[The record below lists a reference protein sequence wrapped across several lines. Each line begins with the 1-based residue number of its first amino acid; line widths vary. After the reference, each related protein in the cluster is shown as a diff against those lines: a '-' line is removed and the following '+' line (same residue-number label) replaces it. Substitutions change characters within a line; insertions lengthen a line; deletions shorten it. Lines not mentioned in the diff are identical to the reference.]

1 MAARWK
7 LMLKVIGG
15 TLFVAASIV
24 LLLPPVY
31 RARASFVTAGTQ
43 DAIVASALTA
53 GTGLSALT
61 PGADII
67 SAGEPVSPPAL
78 YVKLIE
84 SEQLRRR
91 LLASKFLDPRGDQR
105 NDSASLLEIM
115 RIRNDD
121 PKRAEE
127 IALEKL
133 SSAIASNVNGES
145 NLVEL
150 QVTSQWPELA
160 AAITN
165 RVVRLVHEFDQQARI
180 SRARARRTFVGQRLD
195 AARTDLRR
203 AEATNRQFF
212 DRNREWEA
220 SPQLVFEES
229 LLSRNGNAAAALF
242 LGLQRQN
249 EALRIDEANDAPAIT
264 VVDAAV
270 PPRQA
275 DWPRYWM
282 LLANA
287 LAVGLILALVAAGG
301 AAFVAGRRR
310 DADGATDDLG
320 PAVAPTSAGR
330 VAFPLFAWGLAFHSL
345 IITVLFGWFGLPE
358 GTVRTIAAWK
368 EAGLAILLLLVI
380 VRAASGRG
388 SRSTIAW
395 TDLWIG
401 GLMTTAVLFLLVEN
415 VWLRFDLPPGA
426 EFLGL
431 RDAVFFMLAYFIGR
445 GMPGLASGDG
455 AMRSLFLLIV
465 LTCGIG
471 ILERIVV
478 TPDMLVGLGVASYFQ
493 NFLGVSAF
501 TVGNDY
507 GLPLNYWTMI
517 GGSLF
522 RRAGSVY
529 LSGQGFAVPF
539 ILFFPMA
546 TAWVFLRENRSR
558 ALIAAY
564 AVVCTGLVLTLTRMT
579 ILVALI
585 QLVLFVSLIRRP
597 EWAVAGVAVATVVFA
612 AAFVSIPGFPTFV
625 WHTLSWQEG
634 SSISHV
640 NDWTQ
645 GLAILAENPWGSG
658 LGTADQTAV
667 RAGLKHLTG
676 DNLYLKYGVE
686 MGVLG
691 LTLLILS
698 LVSIAGSAMRLF
710 RDGVTESQQ
719 RMGVALWLAVVGISI
734 NGVTAVVFNSIT
746 LGWLFFWLAG
756 AGVTV
761 AHRLP
766 QPKHLSVNQRRRRE
780 TDGRSYR
787 SIGSQVRG

>member
-1 MAARWK
+1 MAA
-7 LMLKVIGG
+7 LIA
-15 TLFVAASIV
+15 LF
-24 LLLPPVY
+24 LPPVY
-31 RARASFVTAGTQ
+31 RARASFLTAGAK
-43 DAIVASALTA
+43 DAIVASALA
-53 GTGLSALT
+53 SGTGLGALA
-61 PGADII
+61 PPADGVA
-67 SAGEPVSPPAL
+67 AGEPVSPPGL

-84 SEQLRRR
+84 SEELRRR
-91 LLASKFLDPRGDQR
+91 LLASKFLDPNGSPRR
-105 NDSASLLEIM
+105 DSATLLEIM
-115 RIRNDD
+115 RIRTDD
-121 PKRAEE
+121 PRRAEE

-133 SSAIASNVNGES
+133 SNAIAPNANGES

-150 QVTSQWPELA
+150 RVKSRWPDLA

-165 RVVRLVHEFDQQARI
+165 RTVELVHEFDQQQRI
-180 SRARARRTFVGQRLD
+180 SRARERRTFVGQRLD
-195 AARTDLRR
+195 AARTDLLR
-203 AEATNRQFF
+203 AEESNRQFF
-212 DRNREWEA
+212 DRNREWETA
-220 SPQLVFEES
+220 PQLVFEES
-229 LLSRNGNAAAALF
+229 LLSRNVNAAATLF
-242 LGLQRQN
+242 LRLQRQY
-249 EALRIDEANDAPAIT
+249 EAFRIDEANDAPAIT

-275 DWPRYWM
+275 EWPRYWV

-287 LAVGLILALVAAGG
+287 LAVGFILALVAAGG
-301 AAFVAGRRR
+301 AAFVANHRRR
-310 DADGATDDLG
+310 GEGATGEAG
-320 PAVAPTSAGR
+320 PNVAPTSAGR
-330 VAFPLFAWGLAFHSL
+330 IAFPLFAWGLAFHSL

-368 EAGLAILLLLVI
+368 EAGLATLLLLVI
-380 VRAASGRG
+380 VRAATGRG
-388 SRSTIAW
+388 SKTTIAW

-401 GLMTTAVLFLLVEN
+401 GLMTTAVLFLLIEN
-415 VWLRFDLPPGA
+415 LWLRFDLPPGA
-426 EFLGL
+426 EFLGI

-445 GMPGLASGDG
+445 AMPELASGDR

-465 LTCGIG
+465 VTCSIG
-471 ILERIVV
+471 MLERIIVS
-478 TPDMLVGLGVASYFQ
+478 PEMLVALGVASYFQ
-493 NFLGVSAF
+493 NFLGVAAF

-522 RRAGSVY
+522 RRAGSIY
-529 LSGQGFAVPF
+529 LSGQGFAAPF
-539 ILFFPMA
+539 ILFFPIA
-546 TAWVFLRENRSR
+546 TAWVFLRANRPRS
-558 ALIAAY
+558 LIAAY

-691 LTLLILS
+691 LTLLVLS
-698 LVSIAGSAMRLF
+698 LVSIGGSAMRLF
-710 RDGVTESQQ
+710 RDGATQSQQ
-719 RMGVALWLAVVGISI
+719 RMGIALWLAVVGISI

-746 LGWLFFWLAG
+746 LGWLFFWLAERASRLRRG
-756 AGVTV
+756 CRNRNAFASINCNIARQRWEVTE
-761 AHRLP
+761 A
-766 QPKHLSVNQRRRRE
+766 
-780 TDGRSYR
+780 
-787 SIGSQVRG
+787 